1 MNITSLFS
9 LPILKQGKDLLLGQ
23 AVMSWFNQAKPH
35 IGKMTNIKIDSQNKN
50 IELDLELK
58 GETSPLQ
65 IHIQNY
71 RLISESGQ
79 TFIELN
85 DITTNRE
92 WINALLSDY
101 PQPEKR
107 RFKVPAAVKM
117 LL

>member
-1 MNITSLFS
+1 MNIPSLFS
-9 LPILKQGKDLLLGQ
+9 IPILKQGKDLLLGQ
-23 AVMSWFNQAKPH
+23 AVMGWFNQAKQH
-35 IGKMTNIKIDSQNKN
+35 LGKMTTIKIDSQNKN

-58 GETSPLQ
+58 GETSPLRIQ
-65 IHIQNY
+65 IQNY
-71 RLISESGQ
+71 RLITESKE
-79 TFIELN
+79 TFIELT
-85 DITTNRE
+85 DVTTSRE